1 MYNFGNFLV
10 MHLNILD
17 RKMYSVES
25 EKISFSKTY
34 LAYEI
39 IIRCKPT
46 VSSGASAN
54 LQYRQVQVQTYST
67 VMYIKYTVHVC
78 EHAHGCS

>member
-10 MHLNILD
+10 MHLTILD

-25 EKISFSKTY
+25 EKISFSKT
-34 LAYEI
+34 
-39 IIRCKPT
+39 
-46 VSSGASAN
+46 GGN
-54 LQYRQVQVQTYST
+54 LLYRQVQVQTYST